1 MYNDV
6 ESAIIHFVLL
16 WIWDFNHRLKNVD
29 LRRATRRS
37 RDFTRSCGAL
47 YEDLTAV
54 GYFAVAG
61 T

>member
-1 MYNDV
+1 MTSSQQLFILSCFGYG
-6 ESAIIHFVLL
+6 ILT
-16 WIWDFNHRLKNVD
+16 RLKNVD

-47 YEDLTAV
+47 HEDLTAV

-61 T
+61 K